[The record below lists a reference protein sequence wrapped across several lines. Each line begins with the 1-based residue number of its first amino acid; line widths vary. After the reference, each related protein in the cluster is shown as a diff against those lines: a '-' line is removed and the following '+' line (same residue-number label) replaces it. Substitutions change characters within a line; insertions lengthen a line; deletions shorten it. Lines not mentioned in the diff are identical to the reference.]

1 MLLPKFS
8 LRQYFAVV
16 TAISVISLVVVY
28 AARGHDWAFSLL
40 VSLGT
45 LATTFV
51 VLAVLYVAAAPIA
64 AINNSLRSHAE
75 RQPTTPFATQ
85 LPPPQIIPPPD
96 PE

>member
-16 TAISVISLVVVY
+16 TAISVLSLVVVY
-28 AARGHDWAFSLL
+28 AARGHDWAFALL
-40 VSLGT
+40 VALGT
-45 LATTFV
+45 LAATF
-51 VLAVLYVAAAPIA
+51 LLFAVMYVAAAPVA
-64 AINNSLRSHAE
+64 AINSSLRRYAE
-75 RQPTTPFATQ
+75 GQPTTPFATQ